1 MEYPNGLKRY
11 VVKRQVNGEI
21 RTYDVLAANPSKAGD
36 EADKLADLDRK
47 KR

>member
-11 VVKRQVNGEI
+11 TVQRQVNGEI
-21 RTYDVLAANPSKAGD
+21 KTYHVLAASPSKAGD
-36 EADKLADLDRK
+36 EADKLADADRK